1 MSKRSVFTTVT
12 ALPAGVTR
20 QIVMET
26 LHNHAEMIDLNPL
39 VEERHPIKPPAD
51 ATPEEFHCLWYSLTD
66 RISYLPGG
74 HISGKVSYNACLHD
88 LENGLQ
94 THAYAPLGLNIKTK
108 WTLGGSLPGEPA
120 APVELG
126 IGAPLSGLYLRQ
138 DIDMKCNIMV
148 TSFVKKSL
156 KAAPA
161 RLLHLLVTKS
171 QFAGPATNIEH
182 VSQLSPDSRTHF
194 SDSNESAPY
203 SPSVY
208 DDGYDNGEV
217 GSDFWNGGA
226 ERNYSDYNNQFDAAQ
241 VPAPLNLSFRRPADP
256 NVRNTNEAASSA
268 PTLTVQGPCHSRSYS
283 EHRSQPLYP
292 ESDAAALH
300 NHRASYNGPYT
311 EQQPQPPYPD
321 SALGSPGSHRAS
333 WQSSPPIRSPAIQ
346 EMDASFG
353 QAPPYQA
360 NSNTFYAELPAN
372 EELPANGERREA
384 GRSERRS
391 YVEAPRVYGAAE
403 LA

>member
-20 QIVMET
+20 QLAMET

-39 VEERHPIKPPAD
+39 VEERHPIRPPTD

-66 RISYLPGG
+66 RVSYLPGG
-74 HISGKVSYNACLHD
+74 KISGKVSYNACLHD

-108 WTLGGSLPGEPA
+108 WTLGGSLPGEPM
-120 APVELG
+120 APAELG

-161 RLLHLLVTKS
+161 RLLQLLVTKS
-171 QFAGPATNIEH
+171 RSSVAATNIQP
-182 VSQLSPDSRTHF
+182 VSQLSPSFQPQLST
-194 SDSNESAPY
+194 SNESTPY

-217 GSDFWNGGA
+217 GSDFDASNT
-226 ERNYSDYNNQFDAAQ
+226 ERTYPDYNSQFDPAH
-241 VPAPLNLSFRRPADP
+241 VPLPLNLGSRRPSGP
-256 NVRNTNEAASSA
+256 NVHITNEASSSA
-268 PTLTVQGPCHSRSYS
+268 PTLTVQGPYHTRSYS
-283 EHRSQPLYP
+283 EHRASHLSFP
-292 ESDAAALH
+292 EPNLH
-300 NHRASYNGPYT
+300 NHRASYNGSFID
-311 EQQPQPPYPD
+311 QQSQAPYPD

-333 WQSSPPIRSPAIQ
+333 WQSSPPIRSPGFQ
-346 EMDASFG
+346 EMGSNYG

-360 NSNTFYAELPAN
+360 SSNTFYAELPAN
-372 EELPANGERREA
+372 EELPASSARSEA

-391 YVEAPRVYGAAE
+391 YVEAPPVHGAAE